1 MSNNNISSS
10 GFVPIKVGTELEN
23 IETISF
29 VTPIP
34 TKSREVKYEE
44 QLIMVVEKIIKD
56 ILKDQKETLLND
68 CKKICISIESNN
80 TEEYFD
86 EDLVYSVSS
95 RSYDIDNR
103 KVLINFKDNDKV
115 QENYITMVVKFIL
128 IEFIEKED

>member
-1 MSNNNISSS
+1 MSSNNISSS
-10 GFVPIKVGTELEN
+10 GFVPTKVGTDLEN
-23 IETISF
+23 IETVSF

-34 TKSREVKYEE
+34 TKPREVKYEE

-68 CKKICISIESNN
+68 CKKICISIESNK

-86 EDLVYSVSS
+86 GDLVSSVSS

-103 KVLINFKDNDKV
+103 KVLINFKDNDKA
-115 QENYITMVVKFIL
+115 QENYINMVVKFIL

>member
-1 MSNNNISSS
+1 MSNNTPS

-23 IETISF
+23 IETVSF

-34 TKSREVKYEE
+34 TKPHEVKYEE

-68 CKKICISIESNN
+68 CKKVCISIESND
-80 TEEYFD
+80 TKEYFD
-86 EDLVYSVSS
+86 EDLVSSVSS

-103 KVLINFKDNDKV
+103 KVLINFKDIDKV
-115 QENYITMVVKFIL
+115 QENYINMIVKFIL

>member
-1 MSNNNISSS
+1 MSSNNTPSS

-23 IETISF
+23 IETLSF

-34 TKSREVKYEE
+34 TKPHEVKYEE

-56 ILKDQKETLLND
+56 ILKDQKETLLDD
-68 CKKICISIESNN
+68 CKKVCISIESND
-80 TEEYFD
+80 TKEYFN
-86 EDLVYSVSS
+86 ENLTTTVSS
-95 RSYDIDNR
+95 RSYDIDNK

-115 QENYITMVVKFIL
+115 QENYINMVVKFIL

>member
-1 MSNNNISSS
+1 MSSNNISSS
-10 GFVPIKVGTELEN
+10 GFVPIKVGTDLEN
-23 IETISF
+23 IETVSF

-34 TKSREVKYEE
+34 TKPYEVKYEE

-68 CKKICISIESNN
+68 CKKICISIESND
-80 TEEYFD
+80 TEDYFD
-86 EDLVYSVSS
+86 KDLTTTVSS
-95 RSYDIDNR
+95 RSYDIDNK

-115 QENYITMVVKFIL
+115 QENYINMVVKFIL

>member
-1 MSNNNISSS
+1 MSNNTPS

-23 IETISF
+23 IETVSF

-34 TKSREVKYEE
+34 TKPHEVKYEE

-56 ILKDQKETLLND
+56 ILKDQKETLLNN
-68 CKKICISIESNN
+68 CKKVCISIESKD
-80 TEEYFD
+80 TKESFD
-86 EDLVYSVSS
+86 EDLVSSVSS
-95 RSYDIDNR
+95 RSYSIDNR

-115 QENYITMVVKFIL
+115 QENYINMVVKFIL

>member
-86 EDLVYSVSS
+86 EDLVSSVSS

-115 QENYITMVVKFIL
+115 QENYINMVVKFIL